1 MQELLG
7 LTRELIRF
15 RSVHTDPAEIIR
27 CAEFVQAFLSAH
39 GIGFRRFDSAGV
51 PSILVTPQGD
61 YAPVLLMAHID
72 VVDGPEAIFE
82 PREKDGRLYGR
93 GSVDDKYAVALAL
106 VLLRRQLERLRAA
119 GRDQSDLSFGVL
131 ITGDEEIGGAN
142 GAGHVLAKIKT
153 DFGIALDGGGLDKIV
168 VKEKGLLRLRLVARG
183 RAAHGSRPWLGEN
196 AIENLMADYDRLK
209 LFFQVSAPEH
219 WHRSL
224 NLGVISGGRAVNQVP
239 DRAEALLDIRFTEE
253 DDVDRLLAEM
263 AAAVRGE
270 LVVER
275 RDPLFLGGRSPH
287 LETLLALSPGTR
299 IGAEHGASDARYLSA
314 RGIPGI
320 VWGADG
326 DRSQHADDEHVDIRS
341 VQRLFAVL
349 DDFLKEVKTF

>member
-27 CAEFVQAFLSAH
+27 CADFVQAFLSAH
-39 GIGFRRFDSAGV
+39 GIGFRRFDVAGV
-51 PSILVTPQGD
+51 PSILVMPQGD

-106 VLLRRQLERLRAA
+106 VLVRRQLERLRAA
-119 GRDQSDLSFGVL
+119 GRGQSDLSFGVL

-142 GAGHVLAKIKT
+142 GAGHVLAKIET

-168 VKEKGLLRLRLVARG
+168 VKEKGLARLRLVARG

-196 AIENLMADYDRLK
+196 AIENLMADYTRLK
-209 LFFQVSAPEH
+209 SFFQVSAPDH
-219 WHRSL
+219 WHRTM
-224 NLGVISGGRAVNQVP
+224 NLGILTAGRAVNQVP
-239 DRAEALLDIRFTEE
+239 DRAEALLDIRFTE
-253 DDVDRLLAEM
+253 DDDLDRLLAEM
-263 AAAVRGE
+263 AAAVQGE

-275 RDPLFLGGRSPH
+275 RDPLFLGGQSPH

-341 VQRLFAVL
+341 VQRLFTVL
-349 DDFLKEVKTF
+349 DDFLKKVKTF

>member
-27 CAEFVQAFLSAH
+27 CADFVQAFLSAH

-51 PSILVTPQGD
+51 PSILVMPQGD

-196 AIENLMADYDRLK
+196 AIENLMADYARLK
-209 LFFQVSAPEH
+209 PFFQASAPEH
-219 WHRSL
+219 WHRTL
-224 NLGVISGGRAVNQVP
+224 NLGIISGGRAVNQVP

-275 RDPLFLGGRSPH
+275 RDPLFLGGQSPY

>member
-27 CAEFVQAFLSAH
+27 CADFVQAFLSAH

-51 PSILVTPQGD
+51 PSILVMPQGD

-183 RAAHGSRPWLGEN
+183 RAVHGSRPWLGEN
-196 AIENLMADYDRLK
+196 AIENLMADYARLK
-209 LFFQVSAPEH
+209 PFFQASAPEH
-219 WHRSL
+219 WHRTL
-224 NLGVISGGRAVNQVP
+224 NLGIISGGRAVNQVP

-275 RDPLFLGGRSPH
+275 RDPLFLGGQSPY

>member
-27 CAEFVQAFLSAH
+27 CADFVQAFLSAH

-51 PSILVTPQGD
+51 PSILVMPQGD

-183 RAAHGSRPWLGEN
+183 RAVHGSRPWLGEN
-196 AIENLMADYDRLK
+196 AIENLMADYARLK
-209 LFFQVSAPEH
+209 PFFQASAPEH
-219 WHRSL
+219 WHRTL
-224 NLGVISGGRAVNQVP
+224 NLGIISGGRAVNQVP

-275 RDPLFLGGRSPH
+275 RDPLFLGGQSPY

-349 DDFLKEVKTF
+349 DNFLKEVKTF

>member
-1 MQELLG
+1 MQEILG
-7 LTRELIRF
+7 LTKDLIRF
-15 RSVHTDPAEIIR
+15 KSVHTDPAAINR
-27 CAEFVQAFLSAH
+27 CADFVQAYLAAH
-39 GIGFRRFDSAGV
+39 VIGFRRFDVAGV
-51 PSILVTPQGD
+51 PSILVMPDGGR
-61 YAPVLLMAHID
+61 APVLLMAHID
-72 VVDGPEAIFE
+72 VVDGPGAIFE

-93 GSVDDKYAVALAL
+93 GSLDDKYAVALTL

-119 GRDQSDLSFGVL
+119 GRDQSNLPFGVL

-142 GAGHVLAKIKT
+142 GAGHVLAEVDT
-153 DFGIALDGGGLDKIV
+153 DFGIALDGGSLDEIV
-168 VKEKGLLRLRLVARG
+168 VKEKGLVRLRLVARG

-196 AIENLMADYDRLK
+196 AIENLMADYARLK
-209 LFFQVSAPEH
+209 PFFQVSAPDH
-219 WHRSL
+219 WHRTL
-224 NLGVISGGRAVNQVP
+224 NLGILTAGRAVNQVP

-253 DDVDRLLAEM
+253 DDIERLLAEM

-275 RDPLFLGGRSPH
+275 CDPLFLGGQSPY
-287 LETLLALSPGTR
+287 LEILLKLSPGTR
-299 IGAEHGASDARYLSA
+299 LGAEHGASDARYLSA
-314 RGIPGI
+314 RGISGI

-349 DDFLKEVKTF
+349 DDFLKKVKTF